1 MSMNMNFSRIV
12 VVLLVTITFCLAARL
27 VLKDWR
33 TLGIYV
39 PTGDEPRNL
48 IIARSIFVDHS
59 VEATRAV
66 RHELQTKEFHPGYPG
81 ERTGIRQTANGMFT
95 PHGLALP
102 AYIALPLG
110 YLGREGA
117 RYAMVAI
124 AALVAGAAAWL
135 AMFYGASPLIAFA
148 ASAGATIAM
157 PFLPAA
163 GQFYPDIPGGAICL
177 LAIARLTIQRG
188 KALTIADAAILLLV
202 ASLPWW
208 HLRFALPA
216 IIIIAGYLVLRQRTP
231 RQIILVIA
239 PLAISIT
246 ALALYN
252 LYAFGHVSGS
262 YASERSVEVSLTSF
276 MVLVGLLI
284 DQNHG
289 MFVQNPIFLVGLFF
303 LPTFFRNN
311 WKLATLTMLVFAA
324 LIIPTSLHINWYGGY
339 SFSGR
344 FQWSAATV
352 FVIPTIFGLI
362 QTYRRS
368 ELAFTSI
375 VITGL
380 WFQFFLYLT
389 YRGIGQWIYNRYVP
403 ASIEQYTIFFG
414 KLGKYMPAMYN
425 PKMAYSFLPNYV
437 FAIALI
443 LLLGLGV
450 RYAFRPTPQQS
461 RIRTDVLLTP

>member
-1 MSMNMNFSRIV
+1 MNMNMNMNFSRLV
-12 VVLLVTITFCLAARL
+12 VILLVSITFCLAARV

-95 PHGLALP
+95 PHGLAVP
-102 AYIALPLG
+102 AYIALPLA
-110 YLGREGA
+110 YHGREGA

-163 GQFYPDIPGGAICL
+163 GQFYPDLPGGAICL
-177 LAIARLTIQRG
+177 LALIRLIHNRDQPISKSDIPIQLLIAT
-188 KALTIADAAILLLV
+188 
-202 ASLPWW
+202 LPWW
-208 HLRFALPA
+208 HIRFSAAALILVAGTLILRPRSTRSIAMTCIPLMVSLLSLCAYNIYAFDN
-216 IIIIAGYLVLRQRTP
+216 IAGVYKRDEME
-231 RQIILVIA
+231 
-239 PLAISIT
+239 IST
-246 ALALYN
+246 
-252 LYAFGHVSGS
+252 
-262 YASERSVEVSLTSF
+262 TSA
-276 MVLVGLLI
+276 MVLLGLLI

-289 MFVQNPIFLVGLFF
+289 LLVQNPVFLVGAFF
-303 LPTFFRNN
+303 FPAFIRFDWRVGLIV
-311 WKLATLTMLVFAA
+311 LAVFAA
-324 LIIPTSLHINWYGGY
+324 LLVPNALHINWYGGA
-339 SFSGR
+339 SISGR

-352 FVIPTIFGLI
+352 FVIPTIYGLI

-380 WFQFFLYLT
+380 WFQFFLL
-389 YRGIGQWIYNRYVP
+389 
-403 ASIEQYTIFFG
+403 S
-414 KLGKYMPAMYN
+414 
-425 PKMAYSFLPNYV
+425 
-437 FAIALI
+437 LI
-443 LLLGLGV
+443 H
-450 RYAFRPTPQQS
+450 
-461 RIRTDVLLTP
+461 I